1 MAQIIPLVI
10 VSFAGA
16 LIGWAMVVL
25 TSRIERRRQQRHTE
39 RFGQPQVP
47 ESPALTQ
54 RRPWIRF
61 LGRWLLP

>member
-16 LIGWAMVVL
+16 LIGWDMVVL

-39 RFGQPQVP
+39 RFGHLRYQKAP
-47 ESPALTQ
+47 
-54 RRPWIRF
+54 R
-61 LGRWLLP
+61 